1 MRLLTALLC
10 FCLTGPALA
19 VEQLAVE
26 VVDRKPQDRG
36 HWVQG
41 LEIHDGQL
49 YLSAGQ
55 YGQSKLVRYD
65 FDSGELD
72 VRRDL
77 HPRLFAEGLTV
88 LDDKVYQLTWKAGV
102 VLVYKRADL
111 KPLEYFKI
119 PGQGWGMTNNGKD
132 LIYTDGSHKLH
143 FLSPTSRKIIRSVA
157 VTENGSPVARLN
169 ELEWI
174 DGKVWA
180 NIWYSQ
186 RIVIIDPETGEVTAS
201 IDLSDLV
208 RATARQASHVLNGIA
223 RDPRDGGIWVTGK
236 YWPWQYRIETV
247 PASEAH

>member
-102 VLVYKRADL
+102 VLVVMMMVMMMMMMMMMMMVVLVMVVVIKRISTTLWSTNQHNL
-111 KPLEYFKI
+111 K
-119 PGQGWGMTNNGKD
+119 N
-132 LIYTDGSHKLH
+132 
-143 FLSPTSRKIIRSVA
+143 
-157 VTENGSPVARLN
+157 LN
-169 ELEWI
+169 M
-174 DGKVWA
+174 
-180 NIWYSQ
+180 
-186 RIVIIDPETGEVTAS
+186 
-201 IDLSDLV
+201 
-208 RATARQASHVLNGIA
+208 
-223 RDPRDGGIWVTGK
+223 
-236 YWPWQYRIETV
+236 
-247 PASEAH
+247 